1 MDDSRMCTKQSICVS
16 ITYIQTT
23 DDSSAAHEMQVKWK
37 TLSAALKIPV
47 LNSRTTTQKTKE
59 KTHKQTNKRKKPR
72 ANKKGMVHY
81 GNLRPSP

>member
-59 KTHKQTNKRKKPR
+59 KTHKKQTNAKNPEQTKKEWCI
-72 ANKKGMVHY
+72 MEI
-81 GNLRPSP
+81 